1 MIVQKFGGTSV
12 EDGAAIERLA
22 GIVQRAVGE
31 GPVVVVSAMGK
42 TTDRLVAALARA
54 TAGDEGAALEQLA
67 GVSRDTLSAVDE
79 IFGAA
84 APAVAAE
91 LAPFFAEL
99 GRMAAAVAV
108 LRSVPPDARDHF
120 LAQGELVSSLVVAR
134 ALAARGVPAV
144 RVDARDVL
152 VTDAHFG
159 RAQPDFR
166 ATEAA
171 ARERLAGPVSRRQVP
186 VIGGFV
192 GATAGGQT
200 TVLGRGGSDY
210 SAAIFGACLGA
221 SRVEIW
227 TDVDGMMTADP
238 RIVPE
243 ARVLDRLSAEEASE
257 LAYFGARVLHPLTLA
272 PAIEKGIPVRVLNA
286 RRPER
291 PGTEILSGAPGGGED
306 VRSIAC
312 KRGIVTVEVSTSRML
327 MAPGFLRALFDVF
340 ARFDTAVDMISTSEV
355 SVSVTLDD
363 SSRVAEIRRE
373 LEQMARVDVVPGRAI
388 VCLVGENLKFTP
400 GIAARI
406 FRAVEDVN
414 VLMISQ
420 GASRRNVSFVVAEE
434 DMEGAVRHLHREFFG
449 EAAAS
454 GAASAA
460 RAGRS

>member
-1 MIVQKFGGTSV
+1 VIVQKFGGTSV

-22 GIVQRAVGE
+22 GIVQRALGE

-54 TAGDEGAALEQLA
+54 TAGDEGGALEQLA
-67 GVSRDTLSAVDE
+67 GVSRDTLAAVDE

-91 LAPFFAEL
+91 LAPLFAGL

-108 LRSVPPDARDHF
+108 LSSVPADARDHF

-388 VCLVGENLKFTP
+388 VCLVGENLKFTS

-434 DMEGAVRHLHREFFG
+434 DVERAVRHLHREFFG
-449 EAAAS
+449 EAAAP
-454 GAASAA
+454 GAVSTA
-460 RAGRS
+460 RAGRV

>member
-1 MIVQKFGGTSV
+1 VIVQKFGGTSV

-54 TAGDEGAALEQLA
+54 TAGDEGGALEQLA
-67 GVSRDTLSAVDE
+67 AVSRDTLAAVDE

-91 LAPFFAEL
+91 LAPLFAGL

-108 LRSVPPDARDHF
+108 LSSVPADARDHF

-291 PGTEILSGAPGGGED
+291 PGTEILSGAPGGED

-388 VCLVGENLKFTP
+388 VCLVGENLKFTS

-434 DMEGAVRHLHREFFG
+434 DVERAVRHLHREFFG
-449 EAAAS
+449 EAAAP
-454 GAASAA
+454 GAVSTA
-460 RAGRS
+460 RAGRA